1 MHSVTNKPIDA
12 RIMHGHR
19 RRRSRR
25 HRSRL
30 DSAIEEYLGEVQ
42 ARRSVEAAE
51 RLRVLFDDFRQ
62 SCMRA
67 YLHSIT
73 RRDLILYIGVLRE
86 RGLADRPIFNR
97 ASTLLTVCSEFFPRS
112 C

>member
-1 MHSVTNKPIDA
+1 VHSAKNKLIDA
-12 RIMHGHR
+12 RIVHDQR
-19 RRRSRR
+19 RPRSRR

-42 ARRSVEAAE
+42 ARRSVQAAE

-62 SCMRA
+62 SCSRA

-73 RRDLILYIGVLRE
+73 RRDLILYIGVLLY
-86 RGLADRPIFNR
+86 RGITR
-97 ASTLLTVCSEFFPRS
+97 AGTRGPNYL
-112 C
+112 